1 MPIRTVGMLLLLVQ
15 IAALGGA
22 PIQAAPGDSRSEPA
36 PLATEVV
43 AGPWRLT
50 VAEVVTGDAATE
62 QVLAAN
68 PANEAPRDGFTYV
81 AVRITAVNDGDQ
93 PLEITGDDFAL
104 TTASGVV
111 RRFTGAVPP
120 DPALDG
126 VAQPGETRD
135 GWVVLGA
142 PVDDEDL
149 LLLYDSVS
157 LSGDWA
163 DRVFALSDGA
173 AIDPADSPLAEAN
186 EVGLTPD
193 DPAGIG
199 DAIVTD
205 DWEVELL
212 GIASCEEVFDM
223 SDFRVQAL
231 QVGDSYDSAPW
242 LAVNLKITNIRV
254 GGDPA
259 YLSTTAFMLVESDGS
274 TTSNVI
280 TLTAP
285 SPDASGTYYPGATRE
300 GWVAFELPAPYV
312 DSGTTLIRFLPF
324 RGEPDE
330 RFISFG
336 EEWTDCRR

>member
-1 MPIRTVGMLLLLVQ
+1 MDDMLLLWKRPQSSRHSGMPIRTVGMLLLLVA

-111 RRFTGAVPP
+111 
-120 DPALDG
+120 
-126 VAQPGETRD
+126 QPGETRD

-142 PVDDEDL
+142 PVDDDDL

-157 LSGDWA
+157 LAGDWA

-173 AIDPADSPLAEAN
+173 AIDPADSP
-186 EVGLTPD
+186 
-193 DPAGIG
+193 
-199 DAIVTD
+199 
-205 DWEVELL
+205 
-212 GIASCEEVFDM
+212 
-223 SDFRVQAL
+223 
-231 QVGDSYDSAPW
+231 
-242 LAVNLKITNIRV
+242 
-254 GGDPA
+254 
-259 YLSTTAFMLVESDGS
+259 
-274 TTSNVI
+274 
-280 TLTAP
+280 
-285 SPDASGTYYPGATRE
+285 
-300 GWVAFELPAPYV
+300 
-312 DSGTTLIRFLPF
+312 
-324 RGEPDE
+324 
-330 RFISFG
+330 
-336 EEWTDCRR
+336 